1 MWPRPPDPAFCS
13 SLSGGAADV
22 RSSTKAL
29 CLSHGEG
36 GGGSWRPPAFAGIL
50 QAQIPSLSLPV
61 PHFYFATLSFHSR
74 FSVPEESK
82 DVKICQRSYS
92 RSCCNR
98 HGNAYGWRALR
109 LPGCGPLHCTAQRHM
124 GSHRWGD
131 GLRRGAQRSPEVC
144 HWSPVARL

>member
-1 MWPRPPDPAFCS
+1 MWPQPPDPAFCS

-22 RSSTKAL
+22 RSSNKAL

-50 QAQIPSLSLPV
+50 QAQMPSLSLPI
-61 PHFYFATLSFHSR
+61 PHFYFVTLSFHSR

-82 DVKICQRSYS
+82 DVKICQCSYS

-98 HGNAYGWRALR
+98 HGNKNGWRALR

-131 GLRRGAQRSPEVC
+131 GLPRGAQRSPEVC